1 MASGRP
7 FNHRDAGKEKDLMT
21 ATIHEATTPELLTS
35 RDGVLTPMVPWNI
48 QPKE

>member
-7 FNHRDAGKEKDLMT
+7 FNHHDAGKEEDLMT
-21 ATIHEATTPELLTS
+21 TTIHEATTPELLSS
-35 RDGVLTPMVPWNI
+35 RDGVLTATVPWNI